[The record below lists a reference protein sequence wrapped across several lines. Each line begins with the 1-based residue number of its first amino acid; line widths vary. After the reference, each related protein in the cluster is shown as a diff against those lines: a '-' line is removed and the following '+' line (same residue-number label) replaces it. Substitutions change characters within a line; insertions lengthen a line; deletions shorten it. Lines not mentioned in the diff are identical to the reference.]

1 MQTNC
6 AWIILANN
14 LHQSFAQI
22 ALAIKLWE
30 PVATIRY
37 KLEIT
42 RETGYHSLYIKIASI
57 FPLLY
62 INEIF
67 KNKCLKVQCHE
78 KVCVRS
84 VMAYKYRTNGFC

>member
-42 RETGYHSLYIKIASI
+42 RETGYHSLYIKIATI
-57 FPLLY
+57 PTIIYKLYKPAIILY
-62 INEIF
+62 ILRLLVYSHYYI
-67 KNKCLKVQCHE
+67 
-78 KVCVRS
+78 
-84 VMAYKYRTNGFC
+84 